1 MAYRTVTGTGLVL
14 LAAAFLLAAGGCAAG
29 GGAEEAGGDSYPSK
43 DIKRSDYTEMS
54 SEKLAEH
61 LIFNRGF
68 KVDQKVPESQG
79 GGTTAQRMKQDKIQE
94 ACSQLKG
101 EGPDASTAE
110 KVQKIAEKSVQ
121 YPDGGIKLGDWK
133 EGQELAENAYGWR
146 VAHKVDDHSKRDPG
160 GLCMN
165 CHVLESDKKTRSGS
179 IGKSLVGY
187 GNERGRDE
195 ESLRYTYRQ
204 IYNPHTNFPCAHMP
218 RFGANGLLTQ
228 EQISDVMAYLLDP
241 ESPVNQ

>member
-1 MAYRTVTGTGLVL
+1 MGYRTVTGTGLVL
-14 LAAAFLLAAGGCAAG
+14 LTMTFLFATGNCVA
-29 GGAEEAGGDSYPSK
+29 GDSYPNK
-43 DIKRSDYTEMS
+43 DIPRSKYTEMS
-54 SEKLAEH
+54 PEELAEY

-68 KVDQKVPESQG
+68 KVDQKVPQSQG
-79 GGTTAQRMKQDKIQE
+79 GGKVAKRMKQDKIQE
-94 ACSQLKG
+94 ACSQLNG
-101 EGPDASTAE
+101 QAPDSSTA
-110 KVQKIAEKSVQ
+110 AEVKKMAQKSVQ
-121 YPDGGIKLGDWK
+121 YPEGGIELGDWK
-133 EGQELAENAYGWR
+133 KGQALAEDAYGWR
-146 VAHKVDDHSKRDPG
+146 VAHKVDDHDKRDPG

-195 ESLRYTYRQ
+195 QTLRYTYRQ

-218 RFGANGLLTQ
+218 RFGANGLLTK
-228 EQISDVMAYLLDP
+228 EQISHVMAYLLDP